1 MPDFI
6 LDTRKEAPEHKDK
19 PAFLKWW
26 LYKVIIRE
34 KLQNTAGLIFFSL
47 AAVFMG
53 VVAGKLGVVPMVL
66 IAGAAIGIPV
76 GLGVIFNLKFGV
88 ILLYVLLF
96 TVLGVTRLI
105 PGVPFG
111 ISFDAITVGL
121 LYGLIVKQAT
131 ERDWSFAWHPI
142 GILVLIWILYNLAL
156 VANPWAQSRLAW
168 VYTIRSIAAIMIL
181 YYILLYTI
189 DSIAFLKL
197 LIYLWLGLAFVGALY
212 GIYQDIFGL
221 MAFEWAWLTADPV
234 RFRRYYQ
241 FGNVRVWSY
250 FSGPMVFGV
259 LMSLS
264 AVATIYMAGTVKRLG
279 LKIAFVFAAFIMLYG
294 MIVSGTRAAY
304 VVPII
309 AIVTFV
315 IFKGDKRIL
324 VASAVGGFL
333 FMSFI
338 NIPFS
343 NDRIRQF
350 QSAFKPGD
358 DSSFEVRQMNQA
370 FIKPFIRSH
379 PIGGG
384 LGSTGVW
391 GQRFSPNSP
400 LSQFPPDSGYVRTA
414 VEAGWVGLLIF
425 NSLLF
430 LIGYE
435 GIKNYFK
442 IRDPDLKIMQ
452 LMLIA
457 VLYGLM
463 LTNYPQETIGS
474 PPINAIFFL
483 CAAGVT
489 NILKI
494 DNKLALDRQRRRD
507 LGEEVEEEPHL
518 IERPSLFE
526 FLNLKNP
533 NRP

>member
-1 MPDFI
+1 MSEFI
-6 LDTRKEAPEHKDK
+6 LDTRKEAPEHKNK
-19 PAFLKWW
+19 LEFLKWW
-26 LYKVIIRE
+26 IYKVTIRE
-34 KLQNTAGLIFFSL
+34 KLQNPAGLVFFSL

-53 VVAGKLGVVPMVL
+53 VVAGKLGLVPMVL
-66 IAGAAIGIPV
+66 VAGAAIGVPV
-76 GLGVIFNLKFGV
+76 GLGVVFNLKFGV

-96 TVLGVTRLI
+96 TVLGLTRLI
-105 PGVPFG
+105 PGIPFG

-142 GILVLIWILYNLAL
+142 GIVVLIWILYNIAL
-156 VANPWAQSRLAW
+156 VANPWAASRLAW

-181 YYILLYTI
+181 YFILLYTI
-189 DSIAFLKL
+189 DSIDFLKL

-221 MAFEWAWLTADPV
+221 MPFEWAWLTADPV

-264 AVATIYMAGTVKRLG
+264 AVATAYMAGTVRSLSKKLAY
-279 LKIAFVFAAFIMLYG
+279 IFAVFIMLYG

-315 IFKGDKRIL
+315 IFRGDKHIL
-324 VASAVGGFL
+324 IAAAIGGFL

-350 QSAFKPGD
+350 QSAFKPGN
-358 DSSFEVRQMNQA
+358 DSSFEVRQQNQA

-391 GQRFSPNSP
+391 GQRFSPHSP
-400 LSQFPPDSGYVRTA
+400 LSQFPPDSGFVRTA
-414 VEAGWVGLLIF
+414 VEAGWIGLLIF
-425 NSLLF
+425 NTLLF
-430 LIGYE
+430 LIAFE
-435 GIKNYFK
+435 GIKNYFR
-442 IRDPDLKIMQ
+442 IRDPDLQTIQ
-452 LMLIA
+452 LMFIA
-457 VLYGLM
+457 VLFGLI

-474 PPINAIFFL
+474 PPINAVFFL
-483 CAAGVT
+483 CAAAVT

-507 LGEEVEEEPHL
+507 LGEEVEQEPHL
-518 IERPSLFE
+518 IEQPS
-526 FLNLKNP
+526 FLESLGIKKK
-533 NRP
+533 